1 MKSNSAGELARIFL
15 RLGATA
21 FGGPLAHVGLM
32 RGEFVD
38 RRKWFTSEEFLDL
51 FGAVNLLPGP
61 SSTQLA
67 MYIGYRRGGP
77 LGLLAAGVAFI
88 FPAFLL
94 VLGLATLYARYGTV
108 PASRALLWGVAPVV
122 VAVVAQALLG
132 FAPKALAS
140 RRAKLVAAA
149 GLAAMAWGASPTA
162 IILAAGLLG
171 LGAALA
177 VGPRQVRRAASVL
190 GLVPLSPSAL
200 KVFLV
205 FLKIGCLVYG
215 SGYVLLAYLRS
226 DLVGGARW
234 ITDRQLL
241 DSIAVGQVTPG
252 PVFTTATFLGFQ
264 IAGLPGAILATLG
277 IFGPSFLLVWGLAA
291 LFERWRNSPR
301 LRGFLDVVNAASL
314 ALMAGV
320 TWELASSAVWTHGH
334 VDVLAAY
341 LGLAAMVA
349 LLRYKVNSA
358 WLLGAGALLGL
369 LLGSGR
375 IGTP

>member
-1 MKSNSAGELARIFL
+1 MKPNSASELARIFL

-32 RGEFVD
+32 RSEFVD
-38 RRKWFTSEEFLDL
+38 RRQWFTSEEFLDL

-67 MYIGYRRGGP
+67 MYIGYRRGGA
-77 LGLLAAGVAFI
+77 LGLLAAGAAFI

-94 VLGLATLYARYGTV
+94 VLGLASLYARYGTV
-108 PASRALLWGVAPVV
+108 PASRALLWGVSPVV

-140 RRAKLVAAA
+140 RRAKLAALA
-149 GLAAMAWGASPTA
+149 GLAAMALGASPTS
-162 IILAAGLLG
+162 IILVAGLLG
-171 LGAALA
+171 LAAA
-177 VGPRQVRRAASVL
+177 WAAKPPEVKKTARVL
-190 GLVPLSPSAL
+190 GLAPVSPSVA

-226 DLVGGARW
+226 DLVSGARW
-234 ITDRQLL
+234 ITDGQLL

-264 IAGLPGAILATLG
+264 IAGTAGAIAATLG

-301 LRGFLDVVNAASL
+301 LRGFLDIVNAASL

-320 TWELASSAVWTHGH
+320 TWELASSAVWFRGH
-334 VDVLAAY
+334 VDLLAAY
-341 LGLAAMVA
+341 FCLAAMVA

-358 WLLGAGALLGL
+358 WLLGAGAVLGL
-369 LLGSGR
+369 LLGPGR
-375 IGTP
+375 IGLP